1 MQMNNL
7 EPPQVPAYRLSI
19 CDRHPDEPVTGF
31 CASCLRERLAG
42 LDPANQNPNPNNNNN
57 RLKTSTTSALKAI
70 FRGNNQNHHNKPSSS
85 SNGGSSSFF
94 PELRRSKSFSGGR
107 GERFSGVIIEPQRK
121 SCDVRVRNTLS
132 SLFHLDS
139 NYSNHVEKGAQSSVI
154 SNNEVLGC
162 ENIDVDSRNL
172 GGFSGGCGIEKPVF
186 ESKEEEDEE
195 EEDEEVEEL
204 VSIEEEEVE
213 DVVSIEEEELE
224 ELVPVEEGE
233 IQEEIRRFSEN
244 GVVTAQGVST
254 VVEER
259 VGEIEEVVEI
269 EEEKEEAEEEVL
281 VEEDEILMEEVK
293 TMKDHINLESQCKK
307 PTGGRD
313 LKEIA
318 GSFWLAAS
326 VFSKKLQKWRKKQ
339 KMKKRENGRNS
350 ASMRVEQRAGGRRF
364 RETQSEIADYGFG
377 RRSCDTDPRFS
388 LDAGR
393 MSLDAGRM
401 SMDAGRM
408 SLDAGRMSLDAGR
421 MSFDDPRHSWD
432 EPRASWDGYLMG
444 RMFPR
449 IPPMVSVTEDA
460 PAPVHRIDNQIP
472 VEESFNDDITM
483 AYPGGSFQTKD
494 YYADSLKR
502 KSLDRSNS
510 VRKMVAEVDEMKFV
524 SNSKVSPAN
533 IDYFNV
539 TKLDRDSRESTSNS
553 LRDDRSES
561 FDSSFRDAAGDH
573 RKGSKKSRR
582 WSKAWNIWGF
592 IHRKGGNKDEEER
605 YCRGNVVD
613 RSFSES
619 WPELRRDISEEARMG
634 YNRNSFRSISSVS
647 WRHSSSNNGG
657 LFGSRR
663 KSSAETNGHSKKR
676 KEEFMLERNRS
687 ARYSPNNVDKGL
699 LRFYLTPLRSSR
711 RNGLGKSRPNNSH
724 SIASSVLRMY

>member
-7 EPPQVPAYRLSI
+7 EPPAVPAYRLSI

-42 LDPANQNPNPNNNNN
+42 LDPANQNPNPNSN
-57 RLKTSTTSALKAI
+57 RLKTATTSALKAI
-70 FRGNNQNHHNKPSSS
+70 FRGNNQNHNKPSFYSNAGGGASS
-85 SNGGSSSFF
+85 SSSSSFF

-121 SCDVRVRNTLS
+121 SCDVRIRNTLS

-139 NYSNHVEKGAQSSVI
+139 NYNNHEQKGAQSSVI
-154 SNNEVLGC
+154 YNNEVLGC
-162 ENIDVDSRNL
+162 DNIDVDSRNL
-172 GGFSGGCGIEKPVF
+172 GGFSGGGIEEPVF
-186 ESKEEEDEE
+186 ESNEE
-195 EEDEEVEEL
+195 EEEEE
-204 VSIEEEEVE
+204 EEEEVE
-213 DVVSIEEEELE
+213 EEVES
-224 ELVPVEEGE
+224 VPVEEEEE
-233 IQEEIRRFSEN
+233 IEEEIRGFSEN
-244 GVVTAQGVST
+244 VVVAAQAVPI

-269 EEEKEEAEEEVL
+269 EEEKEEEEVI
-281 VEEDEILMEEVK
+281 VEDEILVEEVK

-307 PTGGRD
+307 PPSGRD

-350 ASMRVEQRAGGRRF
+350 ASMRVETRAGRRF

-401 SMDAGRM
+401 SLDAGRM

-472 VEESFNDDITM
+472 VEEPFTDDITM

-561 FDSSFRDAAGDH
+561 FDSSFRDVAGDH
-573 RKGSKKSRR
+573 RKGAKKSRR
-582 WSKAWNIWGF
+582 WSKAWSIWGF

-619 WPELRRDISEEARMG
+619 WPELRRDTNEEARMG
-634 YNRNSFRSISSVS
+634 YNRNSFRSNSSVS

-687 ARYSPNNVDKGL
+687 ARYSPSNVDNGL
-699 LRFYLTPLRSSR
+699 LRFYLTPLRGSR
-711 RNGLGKSRPNNSH
+711 RNGSVKSKPNNSH
-724 SIASSVLRMY
+724 SIAKSVLRLY

>member
-7 EPPQVPAYRLSI
+7 EPPAVPAYRLSI

-42 LDPANQNPNPNNNNN
+42 LDPASQNPNPNNN
-57 RLKTSTTSALKAI
+57 RLKTATTSALKAI
-70 FRGNNQNHHNKPSSS
+70 FRGNNQNHNRPSFSSNVGGGASSS
-85 SNGGSSSFF
+85 SSSFF

-139 NYSNHVEKGAQSSVI
+139 NYTNDVEKGAQSSAMF
-154 SNNEVLGC
+154 NNEVLGC
-162 ENIDVDSRNL
+162 ESIDVVSRNL
-172 GGFSGGCGIEKPVF
+172 GGFSGGGIEEPVF
-186 ESKEEEDEE
+186 ESKEEEEE
-195 EEDEEVEEL
+195 EEGGEE
-204 VSIEEEEVE
+204 EEEEVQ
-213 DVVSIEEEELE
+213 EEEP
-224 ELVPVEEGE
+224 VPVEE
-233 IQEEIRRFSEN
+233 EIRGFSEN
-244 GVVTAQGVST
+244 GVVTAQAVPI

-259 VGEIEEVVEI
+259 VDEIEEVVEI
-269 EEEKEEAEEEVL
+269 EEEKEEEEVI
-281 VEEDEILMEEVK
+281 VEDEILVEQVK
-293 TMKDHINLESQCKK
+293 TMKDHINHESQCKK
-307 PTGGRD
+307 PAGGRD

-350 ASMRVEQRAGGRRF
+350 ASMRDDKRAGRRF

-401 SMDAGRM
+401 SLDTGRM

-421 MSFDDPRHSWD
+421 MSFDGPRHSWD

-472 VEESFNDDITM
+472 VEEHFTDDITM

-510 VRKMVAEVDEMKFV
+510 VQKMVAEVDEMKFV

-561 FDSSFRDAAGDH
+561 FDSSFRDVAGDH

-619 WPELRRDISEEARMG
+619 WPDLRRDISEEARMG
-634 YNRNSFRSISSVS
+634 YNRNSFRSNSSVS

-676 KEEFMLERNRS
+676 KEEFVLERNRS
-687 ARYSPNNVDKGL
+687 ARYSPSNVDNGL
-699 LRFYLTPLRSSR
+699 LRFYLTPSGGSR
-711 RNGLGKSRPNNSH
+711 RNGSGKSRPNNSQ
-724 SIASSVLRMY
+724 SIAKSVLRLY